1 MAVIQKRLAGPTQ
14 ISTVTAV
21 AYTVPLNTTTIV
33 KQILITNTTASAR
46 TATIRLKP
54 LNVAET
60 NTHDILS
67 NVTINANETLSFN
80 CSMVLINNGSTANS
94 TNSDQITFLC
104 SANSALNVT
113 IFGVEES

>member
-1 MAVIQKRLAGPTQ
+1 MAIIQKRLSGPTQ
-14 ISTVTAV
+14 ISTVSAV

-33 KQILITNTTASAR
+33 KQIIITNTTGSTR

-54 LNVAET
+54 LNVSEA

-67 NVTINANETLSFN
+67 NVTINANETLAFN
-80 CSMVLINNGSTANS
+80 CSMVLINNGNTASN
-94 TNSDQITFLC
+94 TTSDQITFLC
-104 SANSALNVT
+104 SANSALNVS